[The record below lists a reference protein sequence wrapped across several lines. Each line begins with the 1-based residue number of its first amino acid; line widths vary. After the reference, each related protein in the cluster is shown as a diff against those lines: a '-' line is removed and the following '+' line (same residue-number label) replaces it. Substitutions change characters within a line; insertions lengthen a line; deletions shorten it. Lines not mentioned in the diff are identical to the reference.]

1 MMSNIRAARATAIAM
16 IEAVKVPTFNDMVDV
31 LQSKRDI
38 LLNLDPT
45 FVLELN
51 FLASAG
57 LRSLEKKLHKMILKA
72 LPSNSHRVTLQQAR
86 RVLSNGRRSES
97 AKG

>member
-1 MMSNIRAARATAIAM
+1 MMSNIRAARTTAIAM

-45 FVLELN
+45 FILELN

-57 LRSLEKKLHKMILKA
+57 QSLEKKLHKMILKV
-72 LPSNSHRVTLQQAR
+72 LPSSSHRVTLQQAR
-86 RVLSNGRRSES
+86 GVLSNGRRSES

>member
-1 MMSNIRAARATAIAM
+1 MMSSIRAARTTAIAM

-45 FVLELN
+45 FILELN

-57 LRSLEKKLHKMILKA
+57 LQSLEKKLHKMILKV

-86 RVLSNGRRSES
+86 GVLSNGRRSES

>member
-1 MMSNIRAARATAIAM
+1 MMSSIRAARTIAIAM
-16 IEAVKVPTFNDMVDV
+16 IGAVKVPTFSDMVDV

-57 LRSLEKKLHKMILKA
+57 LRSLEKKLHKMILNA
-72 LPSNSHRVTLQQAR
+72 PPSNSQRATLQQAR
-86 RVLSNGRRSES
+86 RVLRKQW
-97 AKG
+97 AKK

>member
-1 MMSNIRAARATAIAM
+1 MMSNIRAARTTAIAM

-57 LRSLEKKLHKMILKA
+57 LQSLERKLHKKILKV

-86 RVLSNGRRSES
+86 RVLGNGRRSES